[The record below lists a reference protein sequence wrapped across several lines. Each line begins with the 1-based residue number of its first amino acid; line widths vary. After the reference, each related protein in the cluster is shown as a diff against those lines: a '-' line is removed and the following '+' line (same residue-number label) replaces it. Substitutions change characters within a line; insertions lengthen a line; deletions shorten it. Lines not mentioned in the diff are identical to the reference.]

1 MFFLTSTFKAR
12 DVGIFQE
19 NEAGFA
25 VVYVCCSVPS
35 VGLLLR
41 NIHDACF
48 TANRPHITL
57 FRLQALA
64 QTLAGCDRMNQSK
77 FRRDKR
83 GMISVEAALVLI
95 SFVIV
100 AVALALLVVDVGLFA
115 TQQGKQTIQQGV
127 SGSSTPL
134 LVDGDTL
141 IRGDNAD
148 ASNIDAMMIPLE
160 TLGVRYV
167 PMSQNLTEIGLQV
180 GNRTAYADIYM
191 GINNTLNP
199 QNTQLDTLVSRVGNS
214 TGAMLFVGNSNR
226 DNALD
231 SNEKGYLILHF
242 AAPDEPIENEPVHI
256 EIKTDIGIPLSIDFV
271 IPSQTT
277 QGWQTLGG

>member
-1 MFFLTSTFKAR
+1 M
-12 DVGIFQE
+12 
-19 NEAGFA
+19 NE
-25 VVYVCCSVPS
+25 
-35 VGLLLR
+35 
-41 NIHDACF
+41 
-48 TANRPHITL
+48 
-57 FRLQALA
+57 
-64 QTLAGCDRMNQSK
+64 SK

-100 AVALALLVVDVGLFA
+100 AVALALLVVNVGLFA
-115 TQQGKQTIQQGV
+115 TQLGKQTIQQGV
-127 SGSSTPL
+127 TGSSTPL
-134 LVDGDTL
+134 LVGGDTL
-141 IRGDNAD
+141 IRGNYAD
-148 ASNIDAMMIPLE
+148 GSNIDAMMIPLQ

-167 PMSQNLTEIGLQV
+167 PMSQNLTNISLQV
-180 GNRTAYADIYM
+180 GNGTAYADIYM

-199 QNTQLDTLVSRVGNS
+199 ENTQLDTLVTRIGNS
-214 TGAMLFVGNSNR
+214 TGAMLFIGNSNG

-242 AAPDEPIENEPVHI
+242 AASDEPIENEPVHI
-256 EIKTDIGIPLSIDFV
+256 EIKTDIGIPLSIDFI

>member
-1 MFFLTSTFKAR
+1 
-12 DVGIFQE
+12 
-19 NEAGFA
+19 
-25 VVYVCCSVPS
+25 
-35 VGLLLR
+35 
-41 NIHDACF
+41 
-48 TANRPHITL
+48 
-57 FRLQALA
+57 
-64 QTLAGCDRMNQSK
+64 
-77 FRRDKR
+77 
-83 GMISVEAALVLI
+83 MISVEAALVLI

-100 AVALALLVVDVGLFA
+100 AVALALLVVDIGLFA

-134 LVDGDTL
+134 FVDGDTL
-141 IRGDNAD
+141 IRGNNAD
-148 ASNIDAMMIPLE
+148 ASKIDAMMIPLE

-167 PMSQNLTEIGLQV
+167 PMSQNLTQIGLQV

-214 TGAMLFVGNSNR
+214 TGAMLFVGHSNG

-231 SNEKGYLILHF
+231 SNEQGYLILHF
-242 AAPDEPIENEPVHI
+242 AAPDEPIKNEPVQI
-256 EIKTDIGIPLSIDFV
+256 EIKTDIGIPLSIDFT
-271 IPSQTT
+271 IPTQTT